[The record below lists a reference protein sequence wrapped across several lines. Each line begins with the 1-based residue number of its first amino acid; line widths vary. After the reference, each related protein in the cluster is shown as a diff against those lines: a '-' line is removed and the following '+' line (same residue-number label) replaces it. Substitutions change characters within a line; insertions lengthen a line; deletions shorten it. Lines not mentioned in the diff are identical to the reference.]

1 MNDRSESLRAHS
13 TPSSSLLPFTPF
25 VSMMFSAALVT
36 VRFKDSLPTLF
47 ILLEFR
53 DRFCLVLPK
62 ASMQESNCVRNKPS
76 YQGQAGQHGCFVFNH
91 KQAVGS
97 LSQDYLT
104 CQLGWVLPHT
114 CPHRTGFA
122 ALTPS
127 YKSTFNFPSVH
138 KDLTGI
144 RVGKPVAHS
153 PPICSS
159 SRCC

>member
-1 MNDRSESLRAHS
+1 MHRKESSLRAPRWHLPSLQAHS

-62 ASMQESNCVRNKPS
+62 ASMQESNCVRNKSS
-76 YQGQAGQHGCFVFNH
+76 YQGQAGQHGCFVCNH

-104 CQLGWVLPHT
+104 CQSGWVLSHT
-114 CPHRTGFA
+114 CPHRTG
-122 ALTPS
+122 L
-127 YKSTFNFPSVH
+127 
-138 KDLTGI
+138 DLL
-144 RVGKPVAHS
+144 H
-153 PPICSS
+153 
-159 SRCC
+159 